1 MPGRLGRGIVAGAT
15 AGGGAGTR
23 QGPRWKHER
32 RAGNE
37 SAQRLGPATAAS
49 AYPSELDPSA
59 EPLPRDVVAA
69 PAPTEGFWRRLT
81 VPGLWGALAF
91 TLMSLTPSLLP
102 RTAVTQGVVTG
113 ISAAIGYG
121 LGVLIASIA
130 RAFADRAPQRPTP
143 RSWQV
148 LAVTAVVTLLPM
160 LVLARVWQNE
170 VRDLMGVAHPSAWR
184 LVLVPFVAAPV
195 FAALVGLVRLL
206 ATAGRR
212 LGRWLAGWM
221 GPRAA
226 RALGAIV
233 VATVAVLVVS
243 GLLLDGF
250 IAVADQ
256 VFATRD
262 TGTHDDATQ
271 PTSGLRS
278 GGPGSLIAWDTL
290 GRQGRGFT
298 GRGPTDADIAA
309 FHGAPAMAPIR
320 TYAGLATAAETEVRA
335 RLAVDDL
342 ERAGGFERAH
352 LLVTTTTGTGWLDPG
367 SMAAFEHVAGGDS
380 AIVGLQ
386 YSFLPS
392 WISYLVDKPRARE
405 AGRALFDAVYER
417 WIELPQDQRPRLYV
431 TGESLGSFGMEAAF
445 SGEADLRIRTD
456 GALFTGPPRFNPLYG
471 EFTRGRDAGSP
482 EVEPVYRDGRTV
494 RFVSQIERGIEPT
507 GRPWEDTRVLYVQ
520 HPSDPVV
527 WWGAEL
533 LLSRPDWLREPR
545 GHDVSDAMRWF
556 PLVTFWQVTIDM
568 PFAAG
573 VPDGHGHRYTTGSV
587 DAWATLLQPEG
598 WTDEDASRLK
608 HLIAPPD

>member
-1 MPGRLGRGIVAGAT
+1 MSGRLGRGPIVASAAVGAVGDPST
-15 AGGGAGTR
+15 
-23 QGPRWKHER
+23 GPR
-32 RAGNE
+32 
-37 SAQRLGPATAAS
+37 
-49 AYPSELDPSA
+49 
-59 EPLPRDVVAA
+59 PRDTA
-69 PAPTEGFWRRLT
+69 PAPDPTDGFWRRLT

-121 LGVLIASIA
+121 LGVLAASIG
-130 RAFADRAPQRPTP
+130 RAFADRAPRLPTP

-148 LAVTAVVTLLPM
+148 LAVTAAVTLAPM
-160 LVLARVWQNE
+160 MVLARVWQDG
-170 VRDLMGVAHPSAWR
+170 VRDLMGMSHPPLWR
-184 LVLVPFVAAPV
+184 LVLVPLVAAPV
-195 FAALVGLVRLL
+195 FAALVGVVRLL
-206 ATAGRR
+206 ATAARR
-212 LGRWLAGWM
+212 LGGWMAGWM
-221 GPRAA
+221 GARAA

-233 VATVAVLVVS
+233 VATLAVLVVS
-243 GLLLDGF
+243 GLLVDGF
-250 IAVADQ
+250 IAVADRA
-256 VFATRD
+256 FATRD

-278 GGPGSLIAWDTL
+278 GGPGSLIRWDTL

-298 GRGPTDADIAA
+298 GRGPTQADIAA
-309 FHGAPAMAPIR
+309 FQGAPAEAPIR
-320 TYAGLATAAETEVRA
+320 TYAGLATAADTEERA
-335 RLAVDDL
+335 QLAVDDL
-342 ERAGGFERAH
+342 ERAGGFDRGH

-392 WISYLVDKPRARE
+392 WISYLVDQPRARE

-417 WIELPQDQRPRLYV
+417 WIELPQAQRPRLYV

-456 GALFTGPPRFNPLYG
+456 GALFTGPPRFNPLFG
-471 EFTRGRDAGSP
+471 EFSRGRDAGSP

-494 RFVSQIERGIEPT
+494 RFVSQVEQGIEPT
-507 GRPWEDTRVLYVQ
+507 DRPWEGTRVLYVQ
-520 HPSDPVV
+520 HPSDPIV
-527 WWGAEL
+527 WWGADL
-533 LLSRPDWLREPR
+533 LLSRPDWLHEPR
-545 GHDVSDAMRWF
+545 GHDVSGAMRWF
-556 PLVTFWQVTIDM
+556 PLVTFWQVTVDL
-568 PFAAG
+568 PFAVG

-587 DAWATLLQPEG
+587 DAWATLLRPEG

-608 HLIAPPD
+608 QLIAPAD